1 METELKKIVDGANS
15 KFKDT
20 AEIDPD
26 LKKKASMVL
35 SSRFGQCPLTNEPMV
50 VIKEFPNALA
60 TDESVKRIRELL
72 DLKAQAIKEGKG
84 TSAYDTEIKDLVS
97 SLTFKDDV
105 NVELRFNPGTLDYGL
120 VQKIYES
127 SFIDKTFTKSPLAPV
142 LVNVNDYLKTID

>member
-1 METELKKIVDGANS
+1 MESILKKIVDGTNS
-15 KFKDT
+15 KFKDA

-26 LKKKASMVL
+26 LKKKASTVL
-35 SSRFGQCPLTNEPMV
+35 SSRSGQCPPTNEPMGI
-50 VIKEFPNALA
+50 IKEFPKAVGP
-60 TDESVKRIRELL
+60 DDSVKRIRELL

-84 TSAYDTEIKDLVS
+84 TSAFDTEINDLVS

-120 VQKIYES
+120 IQKIYES

-142 LVNVNDYLKTID
+142 LFNVNNFLNQKA